1 MKTQIFNQNYK
12 AVSEINITSPSAIHN
27 SGVTQAMHFLSA
39 SSYISVAHTKDR
51 GDVSGSNIK
60 PWKQKGTGNARAGSK
75 RSPLWR
81 GGGVTFGPLST
92 DNNLKRIPK
101 KMLLLAKQAVLLD
114 KIESGN
120 VKIIDKLIL
129 PSISTKKAVD
139 IINGFGLSG
148 RTLIIADK
156 TLENTMS
163 LRNVSSVTYKSNDAN
178 ALDISSYKNII
189 ITLDQLKNIYSDEN
203 IKVESKPETD
213 SKPTKKTS
221 VKKA

>member
-139 IINGFGLSG
+139 IINGFSLSG

>member
-1 MKTQIFNQNYK
+1 MKTQVFDQNLK
-12 AVSEINITSPSAIHN
+12 AISEINITNPTAIHK
-27 SGVTQAMHFLSA
+27 SGVTQVMHYLSA
-39 SSYISVAHTKDR
+39 SSYLSVAHTKDR
-51 GDVSGSNIK
+51 GEVSGSNIK

-101 KMLLLAKQAVLLD
+101 KMLILAKQAAMLD
-114 KIESGN
+114 KIESGK
-120 VKIIDKLIL
+120 VKILDNLAL
-129 PSISTKKAVD
+129 LSVSTKNAVN

-148 RTLIIADK
+148 RILIIADK

-163 LRNVSSVTYKSNDAN
+163 LRNISSVTYKSNDAN

-189 ITLDQLKNIYSDEN
+189 ITLNQLKSIFPEES
-203 IKVESKPETD
+203 IKIESKPVPAV
-213 SKPTKKTS
+213 KPIKKTPA
-221 VKKA
+221 KKA